1 MGDEKLCTTLKAAA
15 LIGLVENGIIQ
26 PEENGDID
34 TENFERFWCYF
45 ERQMDTVIYD
55 RMSAER
61 QKVCREERQRR
72 ESRGLLA
79 SYLIDPTPTVYAP
92 TPTVYAPTPTVYA
105 PTPTVYAPTPTVY
118 VPPAKRPEAPKEP
131 DKPEESVEPLDRLAV
146 TLHDECGISW
156 KTIQHCYN
164 ALFVL
169 LGFLLGAMLPT

>member
-55 RMSAER
+55 RLSAER

-79 SYLIDPTPTVYAP
+79 SYLIDPTPTVY
-92 TPTVYAPTPTVYA
+92 
-105 PTPTVYAPTPTVY
+105 

-131 DKPEESVEPLDRLAV
+131 DKPEESDEPLDRLAV

-156 KTIQHCYN
+156 KTIQRCYN

>member
-1 MGDEKLCTTLKAAA
+1 MNDERLNITLKAAA
-15 LIGLVENGIIQ
+15 LIGLVENGVIQ

-55 RMSAER
+55 RLSAER
-61 QKVCREERQRR
+61 QKMHRERQRR
-72 ESRGLLA
+72 ENRGLLA
-79 SYLIDPTPTVYAP
+79 SYLID
-92 TPTVYAPTPTVYA
+92 

-131 DKPEESVEPLDRLAV
+131 DKPEESDEPLDRLAV
-146 TLHDECGISW
+146 TLHDEFGISW
-156 KTIQHCYN
+156 KTIQRGYN

>member
-55 RMSAER
+55 RLSAER
-61 QKVCREERQRR
+61 QKVRREERQRR

-92 TPTVYAPTPTVYA
+92 TPTVY
-105 PTPTVYAPTPTVY
+105 

-131 DKPEESVEPLDRLAV
+131 DKSEESDEPLDRLAV

-156 KTIQHCYN
+156 KTIQRCYN

>member
-55 RMSAER
+55 RLSAER
-61 QKVCREERQRR
+61 QKMRR
-72 ESRGLLA
+72 ENRGLLA
-79 SYLIDPTPTVYAP
+79 SYMID
-92 TPTVYAPTPTVYA
+92 
-105 PTPTVYAPTPTVY
+105 PTPTVY
-118 VPPAKRPEAPKEP
+118 VPPSKRPEAPKEP
-131 DKPEESVEPLDRLAV
+131 DKPEESDEPLDRLAA

-156 KTIQHCYN
+156 KTIQRCYN

>member
-1 MGDEKLCTTLKAAA
+1 MGDEKLYTTLKAAA

-55 RMSAER
+55 RLSAER
-61 QKVCREERQRR
+61 QKAHREERQRR
-72 ESRGLLA
+72 ENRNILA

-92 TPTVYAPTPTVYA
+92 PS
-105 PTPTVYAPTPTVY
+105 
-118 VPPAKRPEAPKEP
+118 KKPEATKEL
-131 DKPEESVEPLDRLAV
+131 DEPEELDEPLDRLAV
-146 TLHDECGISW
+146 TLHDDCGISW
-156 KTIQHCYN
+156 KTIQRGYN

>member
-55 RMSAER
+55 RLSAER
-61 QKVCREERQRR
+61 QKVRREERQRR

-92 TPTVYAPTPTVYA
+92 TPTVY
-105 PTPTVYAPTPTVY
+105 

-131 DKPEESVEPLDRLAV
+131 DKPEESDEPLDRLAV

-156 KTIQHCYN
+156 KTIQCCYN